1 MQWECFYCVILKIVT
16 KMCFLKEIELHS
28 TKKKT
33 VRINQWI
40 QQVAGYKVNTQKS
53 VAFLFIDTNSE
64 KMKRR
69 TIPFIIASKII
80 KHVGMNLTK
89 EAKDLY
95 TENDKIKEDTNKWK
109 DIPSSWFGRLTVKRA
124 ILSRVTYRLNAIPV
138 KILIYLLQK

>member
-1 MQWECFYCVILKIVT
+1 
-16 KMCFLKEIELHS
+16 MCFLKEIELHS

-80 KHVGMNLTK
+80 KYLVKNVYIENYKTLL
-89 EAKDLY
+89 KD
-95 TENDKIKEDTNKWK
+95 TWK
-109 DIPSSWFGRLTVKRA
+109 YI
-124 ILSRVTYRLNAIPV
+124 
-138 KILIYLLQK
+138 